1 MDPDGRIPLDTIVD
15 VASAIDSSV
24 QVVKSIR
31 EGDTK
36 GAWFNAGMLL
46 IDVASLALPYV
57 TGVSSGLKAA
67 RAADNVVDAVKAA
80 DNVVDAGKA
89 VGVVG
94 SIKKTDLPENF
105 RNTLDF
111 IQDNGYAPQGYKGGG
126 VFQNRI
132 PSGKSETPLPVVGSD
147 GSQITYKEWDVNP
160 HIKGV
165 NRNQE
170 RIVTGSDGST
180 YITTDHYET
189 FLKLE

>member
-67 RAADNVVDAVKAA
+67 RAADNVVDTGKIKNFKGIDVQQNNSLF
-80 DNVVDAGKA
+80 DPNFVDKRGRTNIDRMEKGLAPIGVDGKS
-89 VGVVG
+89 VNLHHVDQ
-94 SIKKTDLPENF
+94 TMD
-105 RNTLDF
+105 
-111 IQDNGYAPQGYKGGG
+111 GG
-126 VFQNRI
+126 VMEITDTQHKQKYSTLHQNTGQQ
-132 PSGKSETPLPVVGSD
+132 P
-147 GSQITYKEWDVNP
+147 SQIDRPEFNKWRGEYWKSRAEDFN
-160 HIKGV
+160 
-165 NRNQE
+165 
-170 RIVTGSDGST
+170 
-180 YITTDHYET
+180 
-189 FLKLE
+189 